1 MNTDSLLDRYD
12 ALLLDL
18 DGTVY
23 HGSRAIQGALDG
35 VSAAHEAGV
44 PVRFVTNNAAKSPVQ
59 VAEHLRRLGVPAEP
73 GEVATSAQAGARVL
87 ADAVSAGILVLVVGT
102 ESLEA
107 EVQAG
112 GFATTRTFSDDVG
125 AVIQGH
131 SPETAWPVL
140 AEACLAI
147 RSGAIWVAC
156 NVDPT
161 LPTERGQLPGNGSM
175 VAALATATGATP
187 QVAGKPSPRLF
198 AEAARGAGASNA
210 LVVGDRLDTDIAG
223 AVAAEID
230 ALLVLSGVSTPAD
243 LLAAPDDQRP
253 RYLAADLASVGSSV
267 LELVIGEREAW
278 RIDATDGVLE
288 VRGTG
293 DALSLLRALCVPAW
307 KSGCTAVRP
316 LDDGARSAVSSLGLS
331 AIDYR

>member
-1 MNTDSLLDRYD
+1 MGTNSLLDHYD

-23 HGSRAIQGALDG
+23 HGSMPIQGAVNG
-35 VSAAHEAGV
+35 VIAAHQAKV
-44 PVRFVTNNAAKSPVQ
+44 PVRFVTNNASKSPAQ
-59 VAEHLRRLGVPAEP
+59 VAEHLRALGVPADP
-73 GEVATSAQAGARVL
+73 VEVATSAQAGARAL
-87 ADAVSAGILVLVVGT
+87 ADAVRPGTLVLVVGT

-107 EVQAG
+107 EVHAVG
-112 GFATTRTFSDDVG
+112 LRTTRAFSDEVG

-131 SPETAWPVL
+131 SPDTAWQQL

-147 RSGAIWVAC
+147 TSGAVWVAC

-175 VAALATATGATP
+175 VAALVTATGETP
-187 QVAGKPSPRLF
+187 EVAGKPSPGLF
-198 AEAARGAGASNA
+198 AEAARAAGASNA

-223 AVAAEID
+223 AAAAEVD
-230 ALLVLSGVSTPAD
+230 ALLVLSGVTTPAG
-243 LLAAPDDQRP
+243 LLAAPDGQHP
-253 RYLAADLASVGSSV
+253 RYLGADLGSVTRPAP
-267 LELVIGEREAW
+267 ELAIGERAQW
-278 RIDATDGVLE
+278 RIEATDGVLD

-293 DALSLLRALCVPAW
+293 DGLSLLRALCVPAW
-307 KSGCTAVRP
+307 TAGTTDVRP
-316 LDDGARSAVSSLGLS
+316 LDDGARSAVSSLGLT